1 MFSGNLKGLFLAKRV
16 NMLSVISSKM
26 QLQSELNN
34 FERPATDTFKKVS
47 IDLQENSPHLKEP
60 EKKPYLSYFSSS

>member
-1 MFSGNLKGLFLAKRV
+1 MAKRV

-34 FERPATDTFKKVS
+34 FELPATDTFKKVS

-60 EKKPYLSYFSSS
+60 EKNLLKLFF